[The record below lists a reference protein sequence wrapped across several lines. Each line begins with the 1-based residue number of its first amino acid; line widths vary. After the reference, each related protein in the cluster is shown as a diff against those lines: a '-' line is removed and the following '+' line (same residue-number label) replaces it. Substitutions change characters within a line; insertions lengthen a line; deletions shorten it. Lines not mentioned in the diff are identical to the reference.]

1 MKFAFIVLLAV
12 CVACAPANTSSSRP
26 PPVAPAVSND
36 NPIINGGFEQGE
48 TGWKWFREDGGVAV
62 PRTGGFFRSGRTYAN
77 LSGVSSRSDR
87 RARAFVQQTVEVPRS
102 GKVTLVYYVRMDS
115 QEVLGSD
122 DDSFNAYID
131 GSGIS
136 RTLRTDQPR
145 GRYTQYTFDLSD
157 YRGKLITL
165 KFESFNDNKAD
176 TIFSLDDV
184 SIVVQ

>member
-1 MKFAFIVLLAV
+1 MKLTFLLPLAV
-12 CVACAPANTSSSRP
+12 CVACAPANSSSPR
-26 PPVAPAVSND
+26 PVAPVVSN
-36 NPIINGGFEQGE
+36 NPVFNGGFEQGE
-48 TGWKWFREDGGVAV
+48 TGWTWFREDGGVAM

-87 RARAFVQQTVEVPRS
+87 RARGFVQQTVEVPRS

-157 YRGKLITL
+157 YRGKLIAL

-176 TIFSLDDV
+176 TIFSVDDV